1 MKHLLTILTILL
13 ISHTSFAQKD
23 INTNSPGRNMTLS
36 GIGFPGSIILIPLNN
51 QQTAYYIKEK
61 SGTIDIH
68 ITPNDSLHNIIANW
82 KNGLYKPKDY
92 TPQSYS
98 SNNVYIKPYSTATK
112 DDILN
117 ITDILLAHKLNSI
130 MILKLKDKEMQ
141 IVSSKL

>member
-1 MKHLLTILTILL
+1 M
-13 ISHTSFAQKD
+13 IS
-23 INTNSPGRNMTLS
+23 G
-36 GIGFPGSIILIPLNN
+36 GIGFPGSIILIPVGN
-51 QQTAYYIKEK
+51 QQTAYYIKEM

-112 DDILN
+112 DDISN
-117 ITDILLAHKLNSI
+117 ITDLLFTHKLNSV
-130 MILKLKDKEMQ
+130 MILKLTKEEEQ
-141 IVSSKL
+141 VLSSKL